1 MATGQIRQSL
11 SGYYD
16 IYSEGRMYRTRARG
30 NFRKKGQ
37 TPLVGD
43 YVEFKADNENEG
55 YVLKIL
61 ERRNQLVRPPV
72 ANVDCAIVVTACVE
86 PDFSS
91 NLLDRQLVMLRAN
104 DIEPVLYFSK
114 ADLMDEAA
122 AERMKPVFDYYGRYF
137 RTVVRD
143 SGMSDEELTA
153 ALLGDRRDDVVIVMG
168 QTGAGKSTLLN
179 SLDPELALETSEISK
194 ALSRGKHTTRKV
206 SLLDVRG
213 HLIAD
218 TPGFS
223 SFDLRGIE
231 RERLPFLFDDF
242 NEYAPQCR
250 FRGCLHLS
258 EPDCA
263 VKEAVAKGEVL
274 ESRYENYRL
283 FQKMIEEQKPRYRR

>member
-1 MATGQIRQSL
+1 MAKGQIRQSL

-16 IYSEGRMYRTRARG
+16 IFSEGKTYRTRARG

-61 ERRNQLVRPPV
+61 ERKNQLVRPPV
-72 ANVDCAIVVTACVE
+72 ANVDCAIVVTACIE

-91 NLLDRQLVMLRAN
+91 NLLDRQLVMLSEN
-104 DIEPVLYFSK
+104 EIVPILYFSK
-114 ADLMDEAA
+114 ADMMDETTK
-122 AERMKPVFDYYGRYF
+122 ERMLPVFDYYSKYY
-137 RTVVRD
+137 RTVVSEKD
-143 SGMSDEELTA
+143 MADEELVS
-153 ALLGDRRDDVVIVMG
+153 ALLEEAGNVLVVMG

-179 SLDPELALETSEISK
+179 RLDPKLKLETGEISK
-194 ALSRGKHTTRKV
+194 ALSRGRHTTRKV
-206 SLLDVRG
+206 SLMDVKG

-223 SFDLRGIE
+223 SFELREIE
-231 RERLPFLFDDF
+231 KERLSSLFEDF
-242 NEYAPQCR
+242 NEYSPQCR
-250 FRGCLHLS
+250 FRGCLHLN

-263 VKEAVAKGEVL
+263 VKAAVLEGKIL
-274 ESRYENYRL
+274 ESRYENYKL
-283 FQKMIEEQKPRYRR
+283 FQKMIQEQKPRYKR

>member
-1 MATGQIRQSL
+1 LAKGQIRQSL

-16 IYSEGRMYRTRARG
+16 IFSEGKTYRTRARG

-61 ERRNQLVRPPV
+61 ERKNHLVRPPV
-72 ANVDCAIVVTACVE
+72 ANVDCAIVVTACIE

-91 NLLDRQLVMLRAN
+91 NLLDRQLVMLSEN
-104 DIEPVLYFSK
+104 EIVPILYFSK
-114 ADLMDEAA
+114 ADLMDETTK
-122 AERMKPVFDYYGRYF
+122 ERMLPVFDYYSKYY
-137 RTVVRD
+137 RTVV
-143 SGMSDEELTA
+143 SEKNMADEELVS
-153 ALLGDRRDDVVIVMG
+153 ALLEEAGNVLVVMG

-179 SLDPELALETSEISK
+179 RLDPKLKLETGEISK
-194 ALSRGKHTTRKV
+194 ALSRGRHTTRKV
-206 SLLDVRG
+206 SLMDVKG

-223 SFDLRGIE
+223 SFELREIE
-231 RERLPFLFDDF
+231 KERLSSLFEDF
-242 NEYAPQCR
+242 NEYSPQCR
-250 FRGCLHLS
+250 FRGCLHLN

-263 VKEAVAKGEVL
+263 VKAAVLEGKIL
-274 ESRYENYRL
+274 ESRYENYKL
-283 FQKMIEEQKPRYRR
+283 FQKMIQEQKPRYKR

>member
-1 MATGQIRQSL
+1 MTKGQIRQSL

-16 IYSEGRMYRTRARG
+16 IFSEGKTYRTRARG

-61 ERRNQLVRPPV
+61 ERKNQLVRPPV
-72 ANVDCAIVVTACVE
+72 ANVDCAIVVTACIE

-91 NLLDRQLVMLRAN
+91 NLLDRQLVMLSEN
-104 DIEPVLYFSK
+104 EIVPILYFSK
-114 ADLMDEAA
+114 ADLMDETTK
-122 AERMKPVFDYYGRYF
+122 ERMLPVFDYYSKYY
-137 RTVVRD
+137 RTVV
-143 SGMSDEELTA
+143 SEKNMADEELVS
-153 ALLGDRRDDVVIVMG
+153 ALLGEAGNVLVVMG

-179 SLDPELALETSEISK
+179 RLDPKLKLETGEISK
-194 ALSRGKHTTRKV
+194 ALSRGRHTTRKV
-206 SLLDVRG
+206 SLMDVKG

-223 SFDLRGIE
+223 SFELREIE
-231 RERLPFLFDDF
+231 KERLSSLFEDF
-242 NEYAPQCR
+242 NEYSPQCR
-250 FRGCLHLS
+250 FRGCLHLN

-263 VKEAVAKGEVL
+263 VKAAVLEGKIL
-274 ESRYENYRL
+274 ESRYENYKL
-283 FQKMIEEQKPRYRR
+283 FQKMIQEQKPRYKH

>member
-1 MATGQIRQSL
+1 MAKGQIRQSL

-16 IYSEGRMYRTRARG
+16 IFSEGRTYRTRARG

-55 YVLKIL
+55 YVLKIF
-61 ERRNQLVRPPV
+61 ERKNQLVRPPV
-72 ANVDCAIVVTACVE
+72 ANVDCAIVVTACTE

-91 NLLDRQLVMLRAN
+91 NLLDRQLVMLSEN
-104 DIEPVLYFSK
+104 EIVPILYFSK
-114 ADLMDEAA
+114 ADLMDEATKA
-122 AERMKPVFDYYGRYF
+122 RMQPVFDYYSKYY
-137 RTVVRD
+137 RTVVSERN
-143 SGMSDEELTA
+143 MADEELIS
-153 ALLGDRRDDVVIVMG
+153 ALLEEAGDVVVVMG

-179 SLDPELALETSEISK
+179 RLDAELNLETGEISK

-206 SLLDVRG
+206 SLMDVKG

-223 SFDLRGIE
+223 SFELREIE
-231 RERLPFLFDDF
+231 KERLASLFDDF
-242 NEYAPQCR
+242 NEYSPQCR
-250 FRGCLHLS
+250 FRGCLHLN

-263 VKEAVAKGEVL
+263 VKQAVMEGGIL
-274 ESRYENYRL
+274 ESRYENYKL
-283 FQKMIEEQKPRYRR
+283 FQKMIQEQKPRYKR

>member
-1 MATGQIRQSL
+1 MAKGQIRQSL

-16 IYSEGRMYRTRARG
+16 IFSEGKTYRTRARG

-61 ERRNQLVRPPV
+61 ERKNQLVRPPV
-72 ANVDCAIVVTACVE
+72 ANVDCAIVVTACIE

-91 NLLDRQLVMLRAN
+91 NLLDRQLVMLSEN
-104 DIEPVLYFSK
+104 EIVPILYFSK
-114 ADLMDEAA
+114 ADLMDETTK
-122 AERMKPVFDYYGRYF
+122 ERMLPVFDYYSKYY
-137 RTVVRD
+137 RTVV
-143 SGMSDEELTA
+143 SEKNMADEELVS
-153 ALLGDRRDDVVIVMG
+153 ALFEEAGNVFVVMG

-179 SLDPELALETSEISK
+179 RLDPKLKLETGEISK
-194 ALSRGKHTTRKV
+194 ALSRGRHTTRKV
-206 SLLDVRG
+206 SLMDVKG

-223 SFDLRGIE
+223 SFELREIE
-231 RERLPFLFDDF
+231 KERLSSLFDDF
-242 NEYAPQCR
+242 NEYSPQCR
-250 FRGCLHLS
+250 FRGCLHLN

-263 VKEAVAKGEVL
+263 VKAAVLEGKIL
-274 ESRYENYRL
+274 ESRYENYKL
-283 FQKMIEEQKPRYRR
+283 FQKMIQEQKPRYKR

>member
-1 MATGQIRQSL
+1 MAKGQIRQSL

-16 IYSEGRMYRTRARG
+16 IFSEGKTYRTRARG

-61 ERRNQLVRPPV
+61 ERKNQLVRPPV

-91 NLLDRQLVMLRAN
+91 NLLDRQLVMLSEN
-104 DIEPVLYFSK
+104 EIVPILYFSK
-114 ADLMDEAA
+114 ADLMDETTK
-122 AERMKPVFDYYGRYF
+122 ERMLPVFDYYSKYY
-137 RTVVRD
+137 RTVV
-143 SGMSDEELTA
+143 SEKNMADEELVS
-153 ALLGDRRDDVVIVMG
+153 ALLEESGNVLVVMG

-179 SLDPELALETSEISK
+179 RLDPKLKLETGEISK
-194 ALSRGKHTTRKV
+194 ALSRGRHTTRKV
-206 SLLDVRG
+206 SLMDVKG

-223 SFDLRGIE
+223 SFELREIE
-231 RERLPFLFDDF
+231 KERLSSLFEDF
-242 NEYAPQCR
+242 NEYSPQCR
-250 FRGCLHLS
+250 FRGCLHLN

-263 VKEAVAKGEVL
+263 VKAAVLEGKIL
-274 ESRYENYRL
+274 ESRYENYKL
-283 FQKMIEEQKPRYRR
+283 FQKMIQEQKPRYKR

>member
-1 MATGQIRQSL
+1 MAKGQIRQSL

-16 IYSEGRMYRTRARG
+16 IFSEGKTYRTRARG

-43 YVEFKADNENEG
+43 YVEFKADNEDEG

-61 ERRNQLVRPPV
+61 ERKNQLVRPPV

-91 NLLDRQLVMLRAN
+91 NLLDRQLVMLSEN
-104 DIEPVLYFSK
+104 EIVPILYFSK
-114 ADLMDEAA
+114 ADLMDETTK
-122 AERMKPVFDYYGRYF
+122 ERMLPVFDYYSKYY
-137 RTVVRD
+137 RTVVSEKD
-143 SGMSDEELTA
+143 MADEELVS
-153 ALLGDRRDDVVIVMG
+153 ALLEEAGNVLVVMG

-179 SLDPELALETSEISK
+179 RLDPKLKLETGEISK
-194 ALSRGKHTTRKV
+194 ALSRGRHTTRKV
-206 SLLDVRG
+206 SLMDVKG

-223 SFDLRGIE
+223 SFELREIE
-231 RERLPFLFDDF
+231 KERLSSLFEDF
-242 NEYAPQCR
+242 NEYSPQCR
-250 FRGCLHLS
+250 FRGCLHLN

-263 VKEAVAKGEVL
+263 VKAAVLEGKIL
-274 ESRYENYRL
+274 ESRYENYKL
-283 FQKMIEEQKPRYRR
+283 FQKMIQEQKPMYNR

>member
-1 MATGQIRQSL
+1 MAKGQIRQSL

-16 IYSEGRMYRTRARG
+16 IFSEGKTYRTRARG

-61 ERRNQLVRPPV
+61 ERKNQLVRPPV

-91 NLLDRQLVMLRAN
+91 NLLDRQLVMLSEN
-104 DIEPVLYFSK
+104 EIVPILYFSK
-114 ADLMDEAA
+114 ADLMDETTK
-122 AERMKPVFDYYGRYF
+122 ERMLPVFDYYSKYY
-137 RTVVRD
+137 RTVV
-143 SGMSDEELTA
+143 SEKNMADEELVS
-153 ALLGDRRDDVVIVMG
+153 ALLEEAGNVLVVMG

-179 SLDPELALETSEISK
+179 RLDPKLKLETGEISK
-194 ALSRGKHTTRKV
+194 ALSRGRHTTRKV
-206 SLLDVRG
+206 SLMDVKG

-223 SFDLRGIE
+223 SFELREIE
-231 RERLPFLFDDF
+231 KERLSSLFEDF
-242 NEYAPQCR
+242 NEYSPQCR
-250 FRGCLHLS
+250 FRGCLHLN

-263 VKEAVAKGEVL
+263 VKAAVLEGKIL
-274 ESRYENYRL
+274 ESRYENYKL
-283 FQKMIEEQKPRYRR
+283 FQKMIQEQKPRYKR

>member
-1 MATGQIRQSL
+1 MAKGQIRQSL

-16 IYSEGRMYRTRARG
+16 IFSEGKTYRTRARG

-61 ERRNQLVRPPV
+61 ERKNQLVRPPV

-91 NLLDRQLVMLRAN
+91 NLLDRQLVMLSEN
-104 DIEPVLYFSK
+104 EIVPILYFSK
-114 ADLMDEAA
+114 ADLMDETTK
-122 AERMKPVFDYYGRYF
+122 ERMLPVFDYYSNYY
-137 RTVVRD
+137 RTVV
-143 SGMSDEELTA
+143 SEKNMADEELVS
-153 ALLGDRRDDVVIVMG
+153 ALLEEAGNVLVVMG

-179 SLDPELALETSEISK
+179 RLDPKLKLETGEISK
-194 ALSRGKHTTRKV
+194 ALSRGRHTTRKV
-206 SLLDVRG
+206 SLMDVKG

-223 SFDLRGIE
+223 SFELREIE
-231 RERLPFLFDDF
+231 KERLSSLFEDF
-242 NEYAPQCR
+242 NEYSPQCR
-250 FRGCLHLS
+250 FKGCLHLN

-263 VKEAVAKGEVL
+263 VKAAVLEGKIL
-274 ESRYENYRL
+274 ESRYENYKL
-283 FQKMIEEQKPRYRR
+283 FQKMIQEQKPRYKR

>member
-1 MATGQIRQSL
+1 MAKGQIRQSL

-16 IYSEGRMYRTRARG
+16 IFSEGKTYRTRARG
-30 NFRKKGQ
+30 NFRKKGR

-61 ERRNQLVRPPV
+61 ERKNQLVRPPV

-91 NLLDRQLVMLRAN
+91 NLLDRQLVMLSEN
-104 DIEPVLYFSK
+104 EIVPILYFSK
-114 ADLMDEAA
+114 ADMMDETTK
-122 AERMKPVFDYYGRYF
+122 ERMLPVFDYYSKYY
-137 RTVVRD
+137 RTVVSEKD
-143 SGMSDEELTA
+143 MADEELVS
-153 ALLGDRRDDVVIVMG
+153 ALLEEAGNVLVVMG

-179 SLDPELALETSEISK
+179 RLDPKLKLETGEISK
-194 ALSRGKHTTRKV
+194 ALSRGRHTTRKV
-206 SLLDVRG
+206 SLMDVKG

-223 SFDLRGIE
+223 SFELREIE
-231 RERLPFLFDDF
+231 KERLSSLFEDF
-242 NEYAPQCR
+242 NEYSPQCR
-250 FRGCLHLS
+250 FRGCLHLN

-263 VKEAVAKGEVL
+263 VKAAVLEGKIL
-274 ESRYENYRL
+274 ESRYENYKL
-283 FQKMIEEQKPRYRR
+283 FQKMIQEQKPRYKR

>member
-1 MATGQIRQSL
+1 MAKGQIRQSL

-16 IYSEGRMYRTRARG
+16 IFSEGKTYRTRARG

-61 ERRNQLVRPPV
+61 ERKNQLVRPPV
-72 ANVDCAIVVTACVE
+72 ANVDCAIVVTACIE

-91 NLLDRQLVMLRAN
+91 NLLDRQLVMLSEN
-104 DIEPVLYFSK
+104 EIVPILYFSK
-114 ADLMDEAA
+114 ADLMDETTK
-122 AERMKPVFDYYGRYF
+122 ERMLPVFDYYSKYY
-137 RTVVRD
+137 RTVV
-143 SGMSDEELTA
+143 SEKNMTDEELVS
-153 ALLGDRRDDVVIVMG
+153 ALLEEAGNVLVVMG

-179 SLDPELALETSEISK
+179 RLDPKLKLETGEISK
-194 ALSRGKHTTRKV
+194 ALSRGRHTTRKV
-206 SLLDVRG
+206 SLMDVKG

-223 SFDLRGIE
+223 SFELREIE
-231 RERLPFLFDDF
+231 KERLSSLFEDF
-242 NEYAPQCR
+242 NEYSQQCR
-250 FRGCLHLS
+250 FRGCLHLN

-263 VKEAVAKGEVL
+263 VKAAVLEGKIL
-274 ESRYENYRL
+274 ESRYENYKL
-283 FQKMIEEQKPRYRR
+283 FQKMIQEQKPRYKR

>member
-1 MATGQIRQSL
+1 MAKGQIRQSL

-16 IYSEGRMYRTRARG
+16 IFSEGKTYRTRARG

-61 ERRNQLVRPPV
+61 ERKNQLVRPPV

-91 NLLDRQLVMLRAN
+91 NLLDRQLVMLSEN
-104 DIEPVLYFSK
+104 EIVPILYFSK
-114 ADLMDEAA
+114 ADLMDETTK
-122 AERMKPVFDYYGRYF
+122 ERMLPVFDYYSKYY
-137 RTVVRD
+137 RTVV
-143 SGMSDEELTA
+143 SEKNMADEELVS
-153 ALLGDRRDDVVIVMG
+153 ALLEEAGNVLVVMG

-179 SLDPELALETSEISK
+179 RLDPKLKLETGEISK
-194 ALSRGKHTTRKV
+194 ALSRGRHTTRKV
-206 SLLDVRG
+206 SLMDVKG

-223 SFDLRGIE
+223 SFELREIE
-231 RERLPFLFDDF
+231 KERLSSLFEDF
-242 NEYAPQCR
+242 NEYSPQCR
-250 FRGCLHLS
+250 FRGCLHLN

-263 VKEAVAKGEVL
+263 VKATVLEGKIL
-274 ESRYENYRL
+274 ESRYENYKL
-283 FQKMIEEQKPRYRR
+283 FQKMIQEQKPRYKR

>member
-1 MATGQIRQSL
+1 MAKGQIRQSL

-16 IYSEGRMYRTRARG
+16 IFSEGKTYRTRARG

-61 ERRNQLVRPPV
+61 ERKNQLVRPPV
-72 ANVDCAIVVTACVE
+72 ANVDCAIVVTACIE

-91 NLLDRQLVMLRAN
+91 NLLDRQLVMLSEN
-104 DIEPVLYFSK
+104 EIVPILYFSK
-114 ADLMDEAA
+114 SDLMDETTK
-122 AERMKPVFDYYGRYF
+122 ERMLPVFDYYSKYY
-137 RTVVRD
+137 RTVV
-143 SGMSDEELTA
+143 SEKNMADEELVS
-153 ALLGDRRDDVVIVMG
+153 ALFEEAGNVFVVMG

-179 SLDPELALETSEISK
+179 RLDPKLKLETGEISK
-194 ALSRGKHTTRKV
+194 ALSRGRHTTRKV
-206 SLLDVRG
+206 SLMDVKG

-223 SFDLRGIE
+223 SFELREIE
-231 RERLPFLFDDF
+231 KERLSSLFEDF
-242 NEYAPQCR
+242 NEYSPQCR
-250 FRGCLHLS
+250 FRGCLHLN

-263 VKEAVAKGEVL
+263 VKAAVLEGKIL
-274 ESRYENYRL
+274 ESRYENYKL
-283 FQKMIEEQKPRYRR
+283 FQKMIQEQKPRYKR

>member
-1 MATGQIRQSL
+1 MAKGQIRQSL

-16 IYSEGRMYRTRARG
+16 IFSEGKTYRTRARG

-61 ERRNQLVRPPV
+61 ERKNQLVRPPV

-91 NLLDRQLVMLRAN
+91 NLLDRQLVMLSEN
-104 DIEPVLYFSK
+104 EIVPILYFSK
-114 ADLMDEAA
+114 ADMMDETTK
-122 AERMKPVFDYYGRYF
+122 ERMLPVFDYYSKYY
-137 RTVVRD
+137 RTVV
-143 SGMSDEELTA
+143 SEKNMADEELVS
-153 ALLGDRRDDVVIVMG
+153 ALLEEAGNVLVVMG

-179 SLDPELALETSEISK
+179 RLDPKLKLETGEISK
-194 ALSRGKHTTRKV
+194 ALSRGRHTTRKV
-206 SLLDVRG
+206 SLMDVKG

-223 SFDLRGIE
+223 SFELREIE
-231 RERLPFLFDDF
+231 KERLSSLFEDF
-242 NEYAPQCR
+242 NEYSRQCR
-250 FRGCLHLS
+250 FRGCLHLN

-263 VKEAVAKGEVL
+263 VKAAVLEGKIL
-274 ESRYENYRL
+274 ESRYENYKL
-283 FQKMIEEQKPRYRR
+283 FQKMIQEQKPRYKR

>member
-1 MATGQIRQSL
+1 MAKGQIRQSL

-16 IYSEGRMYRTRARG
+16 IFSEGKTYRTRARG

-61 ERRNQLVRPPV
+61 ERKNQLVRPPV

-91 NLLDRQLVMLRAN
+91 NLLDRQLVMLSEN
-104 DIEPVLYFSK
+104 EIVPILYFSK
-114 ADLMDEAA
+114 ADLMDETTK
-122 AERMKPVFDYYGRYF
+122 ERMLPVFDYYSKYY
-137 RTVVRD
+137 RTVV
-143 SGMSDEELTA
+143 SEKNMPDEELVS
-153 ALLGDRRDDVVIVMG
+153 ALLEEAGNVLVVMG

-179 SLDPELALETSEISK
+179 RLDPKLKLETGEISK
-194 ALSRGKHTTRKV
+194 ALSRGRHTTRKV
-206 SLLDVRG
+206 SLMDVKG
-213 HLIAD
+213 HLVAD

-223 SFDLRGIE
+223 SFELREIE
-231 RERLPFLFDDF
+231 KARLSSLFEDF
-242 NEYAPQCR
+242 NEYSPQCR
-250 FRGCLHLS
+250 FRGCLHLN

-263 VKEAVAKGEVL
+263 VKAAVLEGKIL
-274 ESRYENYRL
+274 ESRYENYKL
-283 FQKMIEEQKPRYRR
+283 FQKMIQEQKPRYKR

>member
-1 MATGQIRQSL
+1 MAKGQIRQSL

-16 IYSEGRMYRTRARG
+16 IFSEGKTYRTRARG

-61 ERRNQLVRPPV
+61 ERKNQLVRPPV

-91 NLLDRQLVMLRAN
+91 NLLDRQLVMLSEN
-104 DIEPVLYFSK
+104 EIVPILYFSK
-114 ADLMDEAA
+114 ADLMDETTK
-122 AERMKPVFDYYGRYF
+122 ERMLPVFDYYSKYY
-137 RTVVRD
+137 RTVV
-143 SGMSDEELTA
+143 SEKNMADEELVS
-153 ALLGDRRDDVVIVMG
+153 ALLEEAGNVLIVMG

-179 SLDPELALETSEISK
+179 RLDPKLKLETGEISK
-194 ALSRGKHTTRKV
+194 ALSRGRHTTRRV
-206 SLLDVRG
+206 SLMDVKG

-223 SFDLRGIE
+223 SFELREIE
-231 RERLPFLFDDF
+231 KERLSSLFEDF
-242 NEYAPQCR
+242 NEYSPQCR
-250 FRGCLHLS
+250 FRGCLHLN

-263 VKEAVAKGEVL
+263 VKAAVLEGKIL
-274 ESRYENYRL
+274 ESRYENYKL
-283 FQKMIEEQKPRYRR
+283 FQKMIQEQKPRYKR

>member
-1 MATGQIRQSL
+1 MAKGQIRQSL

-16 IYSEGRMYRTRARG
+16 IFSEGKTYRTRARG

-61 ERRNQLVRPPV
+61 ERKNQLVRPPV
-72 ANVDCAIVVTACVE
+72 ANVDCAIVVTACIE

-91 NLLDRQLVMLRAN
+91 NLLDRQLVMLSEN
-104 DIEPVLYFSK
+104 EIVPILYFSK
-114 ADLMDEAA
+114 ADLMDETTK
-122 AERMKPVFDYYGRYF
+122 ERMLPVFDYYSKYY
-137 RTVVRD
+137 RTVV
-143 SGMSDEELTA
+143 SEKNMADEELVS
-153 ALLGDRRDDVVIVMG
+153 ALLEEAGNVLVVMG

-179 SLDPELALETSEISK
+179 RLDPKLKLETGEISK
-194 ALSRGKHTTRKV
+194 ALSRGRHTTRKV
-206 SLLDVRG
+206 SMMDVKG

-223 SFDLRGIE
+223 SFELREIE
-231 RERLPFLFDDF
+231 KERLSSLFEDF
-242 NEYAPQCR
+242 NEYSPQCR
-250 FRGCLHLS
+250 FRGCLHLN

-263 VKEAVAKGEVL
+263 VKAAVLEGKIL
-274 ESRYENYRL
+274 ESRYENYKL
-283 FQKMIEEQKPRYRR
+283 FQKMIQEQKPRYKR

>member
-1 MATGQIRQSL
+1 MAKGQIRQSL

-16 IYSEGRMYRTRARG
+16 IFSEGKTYRTRARG

-61 ERRNQLVRPPV
+61 ERKNQLVRPPV

-91 NLLDRQLVMLRAN
+91 NLLDRQLVMLSEN
-104 DIEPVLYFSK
+104 EIVPILYFSK
-114 ADLMDEAA
+114 ADLMDETTK
-122 AERMKPVFDYYGRYF
+122 ERMLPVFDYYSKYY
-137 RTVVRD
+137 RTVVSEKD
-143 SGMSDEELTA
+143 MADEELVS
-153 ALLGDRRDDVVIVMG
+153 ALLEEAGNVLVVMG

-179 SLDPELALETSEISK
+179 RLDPKLKLETGEISK
-194 ALSRGKHTTRKV
+194 ALGRGRHTTRKV
-206 SLLDVRG
+206 SLMDVKG

-223 SFDLRGIE
+223 SFELREIE
-231 RERLPFLFDDF
+231 KERLSSLFEDF
-242 NEYAPQCR
+242 NEYSPQCR
-250 FRGCLHLS
+250 FRGCLHLN

-263 VKEAVAKGEVL
+263 VKAAVLEGKIL
-274 ESRYENYRL
+274 ESRYENYKL
-283 FQKMIEEQKPRYRR
+283 FQKMIQEQKPRYKR

>member
-1 MATGQIRQSL
+1 MAKGQIRQSL

-16 IYSEGRMYRTRARG
+16 IFSEGKTYRTRARG

-61 ERRNQLVRPPV
+61 ERKNQLVRPPV

-91 NLLDRQLVMLRAN
+91 NLLDRQLVMLSEN
-104 DIEPVLYFSK
+104 EIVPILYFSK
-114 ADLMDEAA
+114 VDMMDETTK
-122 AERMKPVFDYYGRYF
+122 ERMLPVFDYYSKYY
-137 RTVVRD
+137 RTVVSEKD
-143 SGMSDEELTA
+143 MADEELVS
-153 ALLGDRRDDVVIVMG
+153 ALLEEAGNVLVVMG

-179 SLDPELALETSEISK
+179 RLDPKLKLETGEISK
-194 ALSRGKHTTRKV
+194 ALSRGRHTTRKV
-206 SLLDVRG
+206 SLMDVKG

-223 SFDLRGIE
+223 SFELREIKK
-231 RERLPFLFDDF
+231 ERLSSLFEDF
-242 NEYAPQCR
+242 NEYSPQCR
-250 FRGCLHLS
+250 FRGCLHLN

-263 VKEAVAKGEVL
+263 VKAAVLEGKIL
-274 ESRYENYRL
+274 ESRYENYKL
-283 FQKMIEEQKPRYRR
+283 FQKMIQEQKPRYKR

>member
-1 MATGQIRQSL
+1 MAKGQIRQSL

-16 IYSEGRMYRTRARG
+16 IFSEGKTYRTRARG

-61 ERRNQLVRPPV
+61 ERKNQLVRPPV

-91 NLLDRQLVMLRAN
+91 NLLDRQLVMLSEN
-104 DIEPVLYFSK
+104 EIVPILYFSK
-114 ADLMDEAA
+114 ADLMDETTK
-122 AERMKPVFDYYGRYF
+122 ERMLPVFDYYSKYY
-137 RTVVRD
+137 RTVV
-143 SGMSDEELTA
+143 SEKNMPDEELVS
-153 ALLGDRRDDVVIVMG
+153 ALLEEAGNVLVVMG

-179 SLDPELALETSEISK
+179 RLDPKLKLETGEISK
-194 ALSRGKHTTRKV
+194 ALSRGRHTTRKV
-206 SLLDVRG
+206 SLMDVKG
-213 HLIAD
+213 HLVAD

-223 SFDLRGIE
+223 SFELREIE
-231 RERLPFLFDDF
+231 KERLSSLFEDF
-242 NEYAPQCR
+242 NEYSPQCR
-250 FRGCLHLS
+250 FRGCLHLN

-263 VKEAVAKGEVL
+263 VKAAVLEGKIL
-274 ESRYENYRL
+274 ESRYENYKL
-283 FQKMIEEQKPRYRR
+283 FQKMIQEQKPRYKR

>member
-1 MATGQIRQSL
+1 MTKGQIRQSL

-16 IYSEGRMYRTRARG
+16 IFSEGKTYRTRARG

-61 ERRNQLVRPPV
+61 ERKNQLVRPPV
-72 ANVDCAIVVTACVE
+72 ANVDCAIVVTACIE

-91 NLLDRQLVMLRAN
+91 NLLDRQLVMLSEN
-104 DIEPVLYFSK
+104 EIVPILYFSK
-114 ADLMDEAA
+114 ADLMDETTK
-122 AERMKPVFDYYGRYF
+122 ERMLPVFDYYPKYY
-137 RTVVRD
+137 RTVV
-143 SGMSDEELTA
+143 SEKNMADEELVS
-153 ALLGDRRDDVVIVMG
+153 ALLGEAGNVLVVMG

-179 SLDPELALETSEISK
+179 RLDPKLKLETGEISK
-194 ALSRGKHTTRKV
+194 ALSRGRHTTRKV
-206 SLLDVRG
+206 SLMDVKG

-223 SFDLRGIE
+223 SFELREIE
-231 RERLPFLFDDF
+231 KERLSSLFEDF
-242 NEYAPQCR
+242 NEYSPQCR
-250 FRGCLHLS
+250 FRGCLHLN

-263 VKEAVAKGEVL
+263 VKAAVLEGKIL
-274 ESRYENYRL
+274 ESRYENYKL
-283 FQKMIEEQKPRYRR
+283 FQKMIQEQKPRYKR

>member
-1 MATGQIRQSL
+1 MAKGQIRQSL

-16 IYSEGRMYRTRARG
+16 IFSEGKTYRTRARG

-61 ERRNQLVRPPV
+61 ERKNQLVRPPV
-72 ANVDCAIVVTACVE
+72 ANVDCAIVVTACIE

-91 NLLDRQLVMLRAN
+91 NLLDRQLVMLSEN
-104 DIEPVLYFSK
+104 EIVPILYFSK
-114 ADLMDEAA
+114 ADLMDETTK
-122 AERMKPVFDYYGRYF
+122 ERMLPVFDYYSKYY
-137 RTVVRD
+137 RTVV
-143 SGMSDEELTA
+143 SEKNMADEELVS
-153 ALLGDRRDDVVIVMG
+153 ALLEEAGNVLVVMG

-179 SLDPELALETSEISK
+179 RLDPKLRLETGEISK
-194 ALSRGKHTTRKV
+194 ALSRGRHTTRKV
-206 SLLDVRG
+206 SLMDVKG

-223 SFDLRGIE
+223 SFELREIE
-231 RERLPFLFDDF
+231 KERLSSLFEDF
-242 NEYAPQCR
+242 NEYSPQCR
-250 FRGCLHLS
+250 FRGCLHLN

-263 VKEAVAKGEVL
+263 VKAAVLEGKIL
-274 ESRYENYRL
+274 ESRYENYKL
-283 FQKMIEEQKPRYRR
+283 FQKMIQEQKPRYKR

>member
-1 MATGQIRQSL
+1 MAKGQIRQSL

-16 IYSEGRMYRTRARG
+16 IFSEDKTYRTRARG

-61 ERRNQLVRPPV
+61 ERKNQLVRPPV
-72 ANVDCAIVVTACVE
+72 ANVDCAIVVTACIE

-91 NLLDRQLVMLRAN
+91 NLLDRQLVMLSEN
-104 DIEPVLYFSK
+104 EIVPILYFSK
-114 ADLMDEAA
+114 ADLMDETTK
-122 AERMKPVFDYYGRYF
+122 ERMLPVFDYYSKYY
-137 RTVVRD
+137 RTVV
-143 SGMSDEELTA
+143 SEKNMADEELVS
-153 ALLGDRRDDVVIVMG
+153 ALLEEAGNVLVVMG

-179 SLDPELALETSEISK
+179 RLDPKLKLETGEISK
-194 ALSRGKHTTRKV
+194 ALSRGRHTTRKV
-206 SLLDVRG
+206 SLMDVKG

-223 SFDLRGIE
+223 SFELREIE
-231 RERLPFLFDDF
+231 KERLSSLFEDF
-242 NEYAPQCR
+242 NEYSPQCR
-250 FRGCLHLS
+250 FRGCLHLN

-263 VKEAVAKGEVL
+263 VKAAVLEGKIL
-274 ESRYENYRL
+274 ESRYENYKL
-283 FQKMIEEQKPRYRR
+283 FQKMIQEQKPRYKR

>member
-1 MATGQIRQSL
+1 MAKGQIRQSL

-16 IYSEGRMYRTRARG
+16 IFSEGKTYRTRARG

-61 ERRNQLVRPPV
+61 ERKNQLVRPPV

-91 NLLDRQLVMLRAN
+91 NLLDRQLVMLSEN
-104 DIEPVLYFSK
+104 EIVPILYFSK
-114 ADLMDEAA
+114 ADLMDETTK
-122 AERMKPVFDYYGRYF
+122 ERMLPVFDYYSKYY
-137 RTVVRD
+137 RTVV
-143 SGMSDEELTA
+143 SEKNMADEELVS
-153 ALLGDRRDDVVIVMG
+153 ALLEEAGNVLIVMG

-179 SLDPELALETSEISK
+179 RLDPKLKLETGEISK
-194 ALSRGKHTTRKV
+194 ALSRGRHTTRKV
-206 SLLDVRG
+206 SLMDVKD

-223 SFDLRGIE
+223 SFELREIE
-231 RERLPFLFDDF
+231 KERLSSLFEDF
-242 NEYAPQCR
+242 NEYSPQCR
-250 FRGCLHLS
+250 FRGCLHLN

-263 VKEAVAKGEVL
+263 VKAAVLEGKIL
-274 ESRYENYRL
+274 ESRYENYKL
-283 FQKMIEEQKPRYRR
+283 FQKMIQEQKPRYKR

>member
-1 MATGQIRQSL
+1 MAKGQIRQSL

-16 IYSEGRMYRTRARG
+16 IFSEGKTYRTRARG

-61 ERRNQLVRPPV
+61 ERKNQLVRPPV
-72 ANVDCAIVVTACVE
+72 ANVDCAIVVTACTE

-91 NLLDRQLVMLRAN
+91 NLLDRQLVMLSEN
-104 DIEPVLYFSK
+104 EIVPILYFSK
-114 ADLMDEAA
+114 ADLMDE
-122 AERMKPVFDYYGRYF
+122 ETKECMRPVFDYYSKYY
-137 RTVVRD
+137 RTVV
-143 SGMSDEELTA
+143 SGKNMSDEELVS
-153 ALLGDRRDDVVIVMG
+153 ALLEEAGNVMVVMG

-179 SLDPELALETSEISK
+179 RLDPKLKLETGEISK
-194 ALSRGKHTTRKV
+194 ALSRGRHTTRKV
-206 SLLDVRG
+206 SLMDVKG

-223 SFDLRGIE
+223 SFELREIE
-231 RERLPFLFDDF
+231 KEHLSSLFEDF
-242 NEYAPQCR
+242 NEYSLQCR
-250 FRGCLHLS
+250 FRGCLHLN

-263 VKEAVAKGEVL
+263 VKAAVLEGKIL
-274 ESRYENYRL
+274 ESRYENYKL
-283 FQKMIEEQKPRYRR
+283 FQKMIQEQKPRYKR

>member
-1 MATGQIRQSL
+1 MAKGQIRQSL

-16 IYSEGRMYRTRARG
+16 IFSEGKTYRTRARG

-61 ERRNQLVRPPV
+61 ERKNQLVRPPV
-72 ANVDCAIVVTACVE
+72 ANVDCAIVVTACIE

-91 NLLDRQLVMLRAN
+91 NLLDRQLVMLSEN
-104 DIEPVLYFSK
+104 EIVPILYFSK
-114 ADLMDEAA
+114 ADLMDETTK
-122 AERMKPVFDYYGRYF
+122 ERMLPVFDYYSKYY
-137 RTVVRD
+137 RTVV
-143 SGMSDEELTA
+143 SEKNMADEELVS
-153 ALLGDRRDDVVIVMG
+153 ALFEEAGNVFVVMG

-179 SLDPELALETSEISK
+179 RLDPKLKLETGEISK
-194 ALSRGKHTTRKV
+194 ALSRGRHTTRKV
-206 SLLDVRG
+206 SLMDVKG

-223 SFDLRGIE
+223 SFELREIE
-231 RERLPFLFDDF
+231 KERLSSLFGDF
-242 NEYAPQCR
+242 NEYSPQCR
-250 FRGCLHLS
+250 FRGCLHLN

-263 VKEAVAKGEVL
+263 VKAAVLEGKIL
-274 ESRYENYRL
+274 ESRYENYKL
-283 FQKMIEEQKPRYRR
+283 FQKMIQEQKPRYKR

>member
-1 MATGQIRQSL
+1 MAKGQIRQSL

-16 IYSEGRMYRTRARG
+16 IFSEGKTYRTRASG

-61 ERRNQLVRPPV
+61 ERKNQLVRPPV

-91 NLLDRQLVMLRAN
+91 NLLDRQLVMLSEN
-104 DIEPVLYFSK
+104 EIVPILYFSK
-114 ADLMDEAA
+114 ADLMDETTK
-122 AERMKPVFDYYGRYF
+122 ERMLPVFDYYSKYY
-137 RTVVRD
+137 RTVVSEKD
-143 SGMSDEELTA
+143 MADEELVS
-153 ALLGDRRDDVVIVMG
+153 ALLEEAGNVLVVMG

-179 SLDPELALETSEISK
+179 RLDPKLKLETGEISK
-194 ALSRGKHTTRKV
+194 ALSRGRHTTRKV
-206 SLLDVRG
+206 SLMDVKG

-223 SFDLRGIE
+223 SFELREIE
-231 RERLPFLFDDF
+231 KERLSSLFEDF
-242 NEYAPQCR
+242 NEYSPQCR
-250 FRGCLHLS
+250 FRGCLHLN

-263 VKEAVAKGEVL
+263 VKAAVLEGKIL
-274 ESRYENYRL
+274 ESRYENYKL
-283 FQKMIEEQKPRYRR
+283 FQKMIQEQKPRYKR

>member
-1 MATGQIRQSL
+1 MAKGQIRQSL

-16 IYSEGRMYRTRARG
+16 IFSEGKTYRTRARG

-61 ERRNQLVRPPV
+61 ERKNQLVRPPV

-91 NLLDRQLVMLRAN
+91 NLLDRQLVMLSEN
-104 DIEPVLYFSK
+104 EIVPILYFSK
-114 ADLMDEAA
+114 ADLMDETTK
-122 AERMKPVFDYYGRYF
+122 ERMLPVFDYYSKYY
-137 RTVVRD
+137 RTVVFEKD
-143 SGMSDEELTA
+143 MADEELVS
-153 ALLGDRRDDVVIVMG
+153 ALLEEAGNVLVVMG

-179 SLDPELALETSEISK
+179 RLDPKLKLETGEISK
-194 ALSRGKHTTRKV
+194 ALSRGRHTTRKV
-206 SLLDVRG
+206 SLMDVKG

-223 SFDLRGIE
+223 SFELREIE
-231 RERLPFLFDDF
+231 KERLSSLFEDF
-242 NEYAPQCR
+242 NEYSPQCR
-250 FRGCLHLS
+250 FRGCLHLN

-263 VKEAVAKGEVL
+263 VKAAVLEGKIL
-274 ESRYENYRL
+274 ESRYENYKL
-283 FQKMIEEQKPRYRR
+283 FQKMIQEQKPRYKR

>member
-1 MATGQIRQSL
+1 MAKGQIRQSL

-16 IYSEGRMYRTRARG
+16 IFSEGKTYRTRARG

-61 ERRNQLVRPPV
+61 ERKNQLVRPPV

-91 NLLDRQLVMLRAN
+91 NLLDRQLVMLSEN
-104 DIEPVLYFSK
+104 EIVPILYFSK
-114 ADLMDEAA
+114 ADLMDETTK
-122 AERMKPVFDYYGRYF
+122 ERMLPVFDYYSKYY
-137 RTVVRD
+137 RTVV
-143 SGMSDEELTA
+143 SEKNMADEELVS
-153 ALLGDRRDDVVIVMG
+153 ALLEESGNVLVVMG

-179 SLDPELALETSEISK
+179 RLDPKLKLETGEISK
-194 ALSRGKHTTRKV
+194 ALSRGRHTTRKV
-206 SLLDVRG
+206 SLMDVKG

-223 SFDLRGIE
+223 SFELREIE
-231 RERLPFLFDDF
+231 KERLSSLFDDF
-242 NEYAPQCR
+242 NEYSPQCR
-250 FRGCLHLS
+250 FRGCLHLN

-263 VKEAVAKGEVL
+263 VKAAVLEGKIL
-274 ESRYENYRL
+274 ESRYENYKL
-283 FQKMIEEQKPRYRR
+283 FQKMIQEQKPRYKR

>member
-1 MATGQIRQSL
+1 MAKGQIRQSL

-16 IYSEGRMYRTRARG
+16 IFSEGKTYRTRARG

-61 ERRNQLVRPPV
+61 ERKNHLVRPPV
-72 ANVDCAIVVTACVE
+72 ANVDCAIVVTACIE

-91 NLLDRQLVMLRAN
+91 NLLDRQLVMLSEN
-104 DIEPVLYFSK
+104 EIVPILYFSK
-114 ADLMDEAA
+114 ADLMDETTK
-122 AERMKPVFDYYGRYF
+122 ERMLPVFDYYSKYY
-137 RTVVRD
+137 RTVV
-143 SGMSDEELTA
+143 SEKNMADEELVS
-153 ALLGDRRDDVVIVMG
+153 ALLEEAGNVLVVMG

-179 SLDPELALETSEISK
+179 RLDPKLKLETGEISK
-194 ALSRGKHTTRKV
+194 ALSRGRHTTRKV
-206 SLLDVRG
+206 SLMDVKG

-223 SFDLRGIE
+223 SFELREIE
-231 RERLPFLFDDF
+231 KERLSSLFEDF
-242 NEYAPQCR
+242 NEYSPQCR
-250 FRGCLHLS
+250 FRGCLHLN

-263 VKEAVAKGEVL
+263 VKAAVLEGKIL
-274 ESRYENYRL
+274 ESRYENYKL
-283 FQKMIEEQKPRYRR
+283 FQKMIQEQKPRCKR

>member
-1 MATGQIRQSL
+1 MAKGQIRQSL

-16 IYSEGRMYRTRARG
+16 IFSEGKTYRTRARG

-61 ERRNQLVRPPV
+61 ERKNQLGRPPV
-72 ANVDCAIVVTACVE
+72 ANVDCAIVVTACIE

-91 NLLDRQLVMLRAN
+91 NLLDRQLVMLSEN
-104 DIEPVLYFSK
+104 EIVPILYFSK
-114 ADLMDEAA
+114 ADLMDETTK
-122 AERMKPVFDYYGRYF
+122 ERMLPVFDYYSKYY
-137 RTVVRD
+137 RTVV
-143 SGMSDEELTA
+143 SEKNMADEELVS
-153 ALLGDRRDDVVIVMG
+153 ALLEEAGNVLVVMG

-179 SLDPELALETSEISK
+179 RLDPKLKLETGEISK
-194 ALSRGKHTTRKV
+194 ALSRGRHTTRKV
-206 SLLDVRG
+206 SLMDVKG

-223 SFDLRGIE
+223 SFELREIE
-231 RERLPFLFDDF
+231 KERLSSLFEDF
-242 NEYAPQCR
+242 NEYSPQCR
-250 FRGCLHLS
+250 FRGCLHLN

-263 VKEAVAKGEVL
+263 VKAAVLEGKIL
-274 ESRYENYRL
+274 ESRYENYKL
-283 FQKMIEEQKPRYRR
+283 FQKMIQEQKPRYKR

>member
-1 MATGQIRQSL
+1 MAKGQIRQSL

-16 IYSEGRMYRTRARG
+16 IFSEGKTYRTRARG

-61 ERRNQLVRPPV
+61 ERKNQLVRPPV

-91 NLLDRQLVMLRAN
+91 NLLDRQLVMLSEN
-104 DIEPVLYFSK
+104 EIVPILYFSK
-114 ADLMDEAA
+114 ADLMDETTK
-122 AERMKPVFDYYGRYF
+122 ERMLPVFDYYSKYY
-137 RTVVRD
+137 RTVV
-143 SGMSDEELTA
+143 SEKNMADEELVS
-153 ALLGDRRDDVVIVMG
+153 ALLEEAGNVLVVMG

-179 SLDPELALETSEISK
+179 RLDPKLKLETGEISK

-206 SLLDVRG
+206 SLMDVKG

-223 SFDLRGIE
+223 SFEMREIE
-231 RERLPFLFDDF
+231 KERLSSLFEDF
-242 NEYAPQCR
+242 NEYSPQCR
-250 FRGCLHLS
+250 FRGCLHLN

-263 VKEAVAKGEVL
+263 VKAAVLEGKIL
-274 ESRYENYRL
+274 ESRYENYKL
-283 FQKMIEEQKPRYRR
+283 FQKMIQEQKPRYKR